1 MIIIMAEIGVLKAS
15 KLEGITIK
23 KTESSITESIQSISD
38 TEGQIHLSNIL
49 NWENDKSP
57 TQQTFENIICENSIK
72 QLCVNRDHSK
82 IHNHVF
88 SHTVTPRLPI
98 TDFITGTTFL
108 TPTFRDKSL

>member
-23 KTESSITESIQSISD
+23 KTESSITKSIQSISD

-82 IHNHVF
+82 IH
-88 SHTVTPRLPI
+88 TKK
-98 TDFITGTTFL
+98 TTTSF
-108 TPTFRDKSL
+108 